1 MSTPATPAPRR
12 RGFATALVVAAVMFV
27 AVCGLA
33 LYAFMLNV
41 DLGEIKRRL
50 SKEIEVRQQA
60 ERYLTETRNQLV
72 ASRREVEQ
80 LKAQLAYRETDYR
93 AAIAARPPLPVVV
106 EFRASLLGRGMV
118 AVIENTSERYLT
130 VVLSVRNPTLS
141 TAKRFRID
149 IEPRERAS
157 FGHLEGWAFSS
168 GDEFALFNDEF
179 AALRLSVP

>member
-1 MSTPATPAPRR
+1 MNTPAPPTPRR
-12 RGFATALVVAAVMFV
+12 RGLATALVVAAVMFV
-27 AVCGLA
+27 GVCGLA

-41 DLGEIKRRL
+41 DLGELKRRL
-50 SKEIEVRQQA
+50 SKEIEIRQQA

-72 ASRREVEQ
+72 ASLREVEQ
-80 LKAQLAYRETDYR
+80 LKAQLAYRETDYQ
-93 AAIAARPPLPVVV
+93 AAVAAKPALPVVV
-106 EFRASLLGRGMV
+106 DFRASILGRGLV
-118 AVIENTSERYLT
+118 AVIRNTSDRYLT

-149 IEPRERAS
+149 IEPRESTS

-179 AALRLSVP
+179 SALRLSVP